1 MKDKNL
7 VQIIRFFDEEAESRY
22 ISPLEKYRIRLLKDS
37 KTAYAT
43 CRKRADI
50 LLRTMDNDELNDL
63 YIIVK
68 TGRFSKYRSNDA
80 AWKQAKRQYAF
91 GDIASWR
98 KHLGEK
104 RVSND
109 ACIEY
114 LRKFDAKIIVDS
126 IYSYLRLYPSSIR
139 SKALLEQANI
149 ARITTRMNK
158 SKKIETR

>member
-1 MKDKNL
+1 MTDKNL
-7 VQIIRFFDEEAESRY
+7 VQIIKLFDEEVESRY
-22 ISPLEKYRIRLLKDS
+22 INPLEKYKSRLS
-37 KTAYAT
+37 KGYKNAFAT
-43 CRKRADI
+43 CRKRTDV
-50 LLRTMDNDELNDL
+50 LLRTMNNEELNDL

-80 AWKQAKRQYAF
+80 AWKQAKREYAF

-104 RVSND
+104 RISDD

-114 LRKFDAKIIVDS
+114 LRKLDAKIVVDS
-126 IYSYLRLYPSSIR
+126 IYSYLRLYPSSTR

-149 ARITTRMNK
+149 ARITTRM
-158 SKKIETR
+158 KKTKIIETR